1 MALRGLTAI
10 LMAVY
15 LAKTNVANIG
25 VLVCLSG
32 LGAFIT
38 MFCKSLP
45 FICIA
50 ASVATAF
57 RQKAQHFW
65 SQAQFFLLAGLHP
78 YWRYSTTE
86 VHLSKKMSRAIASC
100 QKTSLHRKWC
110 VCKRCVFQAR
120 NGTVTQ
126 AFLKLSASWCLFFH
140 V

>member
-1 MALRGLTAI
+1 MSVMALRGLTAI

-100 QKTSLHRKWC
+100 QKTSLHRK
-110 VCKRCVFQAR
+110 
-120 NGTVTQ
+120 
-126 AFLKLSASWCLFFH
+126 
-140 V
+140 